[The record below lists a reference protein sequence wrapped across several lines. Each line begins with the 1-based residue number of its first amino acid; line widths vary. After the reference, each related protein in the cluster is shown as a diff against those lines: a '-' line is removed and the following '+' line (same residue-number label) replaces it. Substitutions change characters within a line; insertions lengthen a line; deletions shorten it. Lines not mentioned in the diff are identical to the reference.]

1 MRRAALIFLML
12 SGCATVPARPPE
24 VPVAQVGVAFDRE
37 GEVGSFAEG
46 FADPAAGRAVTP
58 DDPVRIA
65 SISKLVVA
73 IGVMKLVEQGRLDL
87 DGDVSRWLGWNLR
100 NPTFPDRPITLRQL
114 LSHTGSV
121 RDFEDQYAIP
131 LGDSVQSIMAA
142 PTSWDPKHA
151 PGAGHFKYSNLNFP
165 IVASIVEHVTR
176 ERFDQWMRRE
186 VIEPMKLDACYNWP
200 TCSDSK
206 VARAVV
212 LMQDGKAVRDDL
224 GGKRPD
230 CPVYV
235 ETGPCD
241 LGRWKLGENGA
252 LFSPQGGLRISMR
265 DLARVGRMLLNGGTF
280 DGVRILSPR
289 SVETM
294 LHPTWRYD
302 GRNGDTDQGFYCAYG
317 LAVQLLPTPIH
328 GCRDD
333 PVGDGIPRL
342 GHAGDAYGLR
352 SGLWI
357 DRANGTGVA
366 YFVTGLSE
374 NPPRG
379 RSAYRAAE
387 EAAFKR
393 SLQLSGSVPC
403 SMRRNRTKAA
413 NHLRCRYADAHK
425 RDWDYL
431 YAFIRRPGALDLKPF
446 RRPRARHR

>member
-1 MRRAALIFLML
+1 MSQA
-12 SGCATVPARPPE
+12 
-24 VPVAQVGVAFDRE
+24 GVAFDRE
-37 GEVGSFAEG
+37 GEIGSFAEG
-46 FADPAAGRAVTP
+46 LADPAAGRAVTP

-65 SISKLVVA
+65 SVSKLVVA
-73 IGVMKLVEQGRLDL
+73 VGVMKLVEQGRLDL
-87 DGDVSRWLGWNLR
+87 DSDVSRWLGWSLR
-100 NPTFPDRPITLRQL
+100 NPSFPDRPITLRQL
-114 LSHTGSV
+114 LSHTSSV

-131 LGDSVQSIMAA
+131 LGVTVQSVMAV
-142 PTSWDPKHA
+142 PTSWDPKNA

-165 IVASIVEHVTR
+165 IVASVVEQVTG

-200 TCSDSK
+200 TCSDAK
-206 VARAVV
+206 VARAAV

-235 ETGPCD
+235 DTGPCD

-265 DLARVGRMLLNGGTF
+265 DLARVGRMLLNGGTL
-280 DGVRILSPR
+280 DGVRILSPQ
-289 SVETM
+289 SVEAM
-294 LHPTWRYD
+294 LRPAWRYD
-302 GRNGDTDQGFYCAYG
+302 GRNGDTDHGFYCAYG
-317 LAVQLLPTPIH
+317 LAVQLLPTATP
-328 GCRDD
+328 GCKDD

-374 NPPRG
+374 DPPRG

-393 SLQLSGSVPC
+393 SLQLSGSGPC
-403 SMRRNRTKAA
+403 SMRRNRTKAT
-413 NHLRCRYADAHK
+413 NHLRCRYAIAGP
-425 RDWDYL
+425 
-431 YAFIRRPGALDLKPF
+431 RRSAPGL
-446 RRPRARHR
+446 